1 MGDIFANLPTSP
13 TVSALSLSGV
23 APSASRAG
31 ASSTP
36 MPVSVADIKD
46 FISPKLYG
54 ELSWDENRS
63 GDDVTQ
69 DCIDRAVVLTET
81 LLHLVDQDLNLYSK
95 TQREIVKT
103 LTVYEL
109 YIYNGDK
116 AKAKVYMD
124 RAERLISNRY
134 GSLKSKREDGVP
146 VGAIRVPGEG

>member
-1 MGDIFANLPTSP
+1 MDVFDSLPTAPNSG
-13 TVSALSLSGV
+13 ALNN
-23 APSASRAG
+23 
-31 ASSTP
+31 SSTP
-36 MPVSVADIKD
+36 TASGAGGESSNPLVSIADIKD
-46 FISPKLYG
+46 FISPKLYE
-54 ELSWDENRS
+54 ELSWAETRS

-81 LLHLVDQDLNLYSK
+81 LLHLVDQELNLYSK
-95 TQREIVKT
+95 TQQEIVKT

-116 AKAKVYMD
+116 AKARIYMD